1 MKNKKENLKEMKTDE
16 LKKLLALLQEE
27 LRSIHFKAEG
37 SRSKNVKEA
46 STLKKKIARTLTE
59 LNSKK

>member
-16 LKKLLALLQEE
+16 LKKQLADLREE
-27 LRSIHFKAEG
+27 LRAIHFKTEG

-46 STLKKKIARTLTE
+46 STLKKKIARILTE
-59 LNSKK
+59 LNHKK

>member
-16 LKKLLALLQEE
+16 LKKHLALLREE
-27 LRSIHFKAEG
+27 LRAIHFKAEG

-59 LNSKK
+59 LNNKK